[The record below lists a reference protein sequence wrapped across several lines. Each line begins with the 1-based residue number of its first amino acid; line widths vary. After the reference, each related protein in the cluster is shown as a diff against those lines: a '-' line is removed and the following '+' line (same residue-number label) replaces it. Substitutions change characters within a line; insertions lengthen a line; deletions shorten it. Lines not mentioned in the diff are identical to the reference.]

1 MRSAGPRQLSV
12 LASGGGIAGPTLA
25 CQLARAGHRTTVDFR
40 DEDGESACSA
50 PPHAV
55 AAVGIEEVPA
65 EVLSRNKGQVG
76 YRLQSL
82 GAPALTARR
91 YCCARRG
98 VAFEVMRRRK

>member
-12 LASGGGIAGPTLA
+12 LVSGGGIPGPTLA

-40 DEDGESACSA
+40 DEDGESACSS

-65 EVLSRNKGQVG
+65 EVLSQTRGRSCTGCKAWARQP
-76 YRLQSL
+76 LQ
-82 GAPALTARR
+82 
-91 YCCARRG
+91 RG
-98 VAFEVMRRRK
+98 VTAALSAAWRSK